1 MKSGIP
7 IFRLPEKGP
16 YVPRSHPKKGTLTL
30 PVRLRNQ
37 LGLAEGDLVDVR
49 IRSTNIVVMPQVIVD
64 RSKFPSADDEYT
76 PEQRQVIDARLKGAE
91 KTPLHGPS
99 KNGKE
104 IAAYLKGLKAQPGNT
119 KRSPK
124 K

>member
-1 MKSGIP
+1 MSLVRIQ
-7 IFRLPEKGP
+7 
-16 YVPRSHPKKGTLTL
+16 KKGTLTL

-49 IRSTNIVVMPQVIVD
+49 IRSTNIVVTPQVIVD
-64 RSKFPSADDEYT
+64 RSKFPSAADEYT

-91 KTPLHGPS
+91 KTPLHGPF

-119 KRSPK
+119 RRSPRK
-124 K
+124 SK